1 MWEPGSEPLRRPSD
15 GFGPWQPRRTG
26 ADSDHNCSTF
36 IAHFHDA
43 TRGNGEDI
51 LLSFPLPTL
60 VVGQQLT
67 GLGIV
72 HTLGTD
78 STVFTIQDY
87 TAMSEVRAWG
97 ATFRE

>member
-1 MWEPGSEPLRRPSD
+1 MGSARVNQDEPVPTATTTTPHLY
-15 GFGPWQPRRTG
+15 
-26 ADSDHNCSTF
+26 
-36 IAHFHDA
+36 AHFHDA
-43 TRGNGEDI
+43 TRGNGEEI
-51 LLSFPLPTL
+51 LLSFPLPTP